1 MQRCTLGLMAA
12 IQKFNKYCD
21 ALVALSDPAANIP
34 LPRHLKTDLSIF
46 QDDPY
51 LMEDV
56 WVHPSTEA
64 APLWLTDTKV
74 WKGIRAML
82 KIDWCTEERCHLGI
96 EADNLCQ
103 CFGRELTAVEL
114 SIQTTVGE

>member
-1 MQRCTLGLMAA
+1 MQRRTPGLLAA

-21 ALVALSDPAANIP
+21 ALVALLDPVANIP
-34 LPRHLKTDLSIF
+34 LPRHSKTDLNIP
-46 QDDPY
+46 QDSPY
-51 LMEDV
+51 LMEDI
-56 WVHPSTEA
+56 WVHPSAEA

-82 KIDWCTEERCHLGI
+82 KFDQWMEEHCHLGI

-103 CFGRELTAVEL
+103 WFGQELTAVEL
-114 SIQTTVGE
+114 SIQTTVSE